1 MIEDLKDGSVAG
13 IQGEEEGYSFSLE
26 APLWVLESTG
36 CQHHHYY
43 GPHHHSCRFWSS
55 QYIRLS
61 GSTFHILSYMNFPQT
76 HGDCHCHPHFA
87 SEDTEVHRR
96 YWDSLTCPGSTVSK
110 WQKGTNSNL
119 MYNLRLYT
127 HCLLPWSSIPPWL
140 QLSAKCKSMFIQLII
155 ALIII
160 LLSRC
165 QF

>member
-13 IQGEEEGYSFSLE
+13 NGGEEEGYSFSLE

-43 GPHHHSCRFWSS
+43 GPHHHSCRFGALS
-55 QYIRLS
+55 IS
-61 GSTFHILSYMNFPQT
+61 GSAVVLSIYYPIWTSLKT

-96 YWDSLTCPGSTVSK
+96 YWDQLTCPGSTVSK

-127 HCLLPWSSIPPWL
+127 HCLLPWSSFL
-140 QLSAKCKSMFIQLII
+140 LDSSSQLSVNPC
-155 ALIII
+155 
-160 LLSRC
+160 LSDYC
-165 QF
+165 SLSSF